1 MPQCG
6 YEFLFQ
12 VDLDDSGTWI
22 NFPNQLGT
30 TWSNANEQVDTTTK
44 GSMTSKNKARQLK
57 NCGVNSVSIS
67 CNGFKTN
74 NVLHSALIMNSLMS
88 VFFKGRIIDA
98 SSTVVWEGV
107 LMVENYESDGDYNDA
122 EKYSVSFVG
131 DVIPSVSQAI
141 PVLPAQLLV
150 TDGFFHGWSVRRRL
164 NSNYTGPIIQVQNQ
178 ATYDNPTDIYPDEN
192 GLLDVPA
199 IQAVA
204 AGSSNGVVAVRRI
217 YDQVDDAQ
225 SVWAHDFIATDDRRA
240 LPLYSA
246 NMVPPQFYGPTD
258 RPAGE
263 ELNPLWAC
271 AVGGR
276 GLYLQEND
284 PNIATPI
291 INFELIDFDGSR
303 ILASP
308 GTPATMVAGSD
319 PVVLSMGQPI
329 WSVDS
334 TPPSGPPNS
343 LSTMYPICAKNLSE
357 LSETGFTRM
366 EATLADIRPPYNN
379 YTSRIERI
387 TDFTGIGDTFACPFW
402 AEQCCVRGVTLGSPG
417 NDVQKVINYDG
428 SIIRPY
434 VTATHNLTSRDLPE
448 ELGVGI
454 GGLRS
459 QGMSFTELMFVLDET
474 GPLSAVNIASSEATA
489 DTALSLICRPAI

>member
-44 GSMTSKNKARQLK
+44 GSMASKNKARQLK
-57 NCGVNSVSIS
+57 NCGINSVSIS

-98 SSTVVWEGV
+98 SSTVIWEGV

-131 DVIPSVSQAI
+131 DVVPSVSQAI
-141 PVLPAQLLV
+141 PVLPSDVLV

-225 SVWAHDFIATDDRRA
+225 SVWAHDVIARDDNRA
-240 LPLYSA
+240 IPLYSA
-246 NMVPPQFYGPTD
+246 NMSPPQFYGPTY
-258 RPAGE
+258 RPVGE

-271 AVGGR
+271 AVSGNAVI
-276 GLYLQEND
+276 LQETD
-284 PNIATPI
+284 PNIDRSTI
-291 INFELIDFDGSR
+291 SLELFNFNGSR

-329 WSVDS
+329 WASR
-334 TPPSGPPNS
+334 PGGGA
-343 LSTMYPICAKNLSE
+343 TMYPITAKGLSR
-357 LSETGFTRM
+357 TGFTRM
-366 EATLADIRPPYNN
+366 EATNADVDPPYND
-379 YTSRIERI
+379 YTSTIEG
-387 TDFTGIGDTFACPFW
+387 TSGQGIVPNFDCPYW
-402 AEQCCVRGVTLGSPG
+402 AEQCCVRGVALGSPG
-417 NDVQKVINYDG
+417 NDVQKVIDYDG

-434 VTATHNLTSRDLPE
+434 VTATPNFPSWFLPV
-448 ELGVGI
+448 ELGVGV
-454 GGLRS
+454 GGFGG
-459 QGMSFTELMFVLDET
+459 QGMSFTELMWVLDET

-489 DTALSLICRPAI
+489 DTALSLIRRPAI